1 MYVMKINKTTTERFL
16 PMFKRV
22 YYPGSG
28 KDLETLKFI
37 LSEIK
42 AIEDI
47 VFCDY
52 IEQLSLE
59 DLSNIEDWELIK
71 EITLTPSNFGKHNW
85 EEFFYTDARTIQS
98 AEANQKESK
107 LYILI
112 NKKSHKVIRFYQLGT
127 EGVGTYQV
135 LCKSALRPN
144 LIFLAD
150 SGFGCNWDPNIWG
163 EPEIHSG
170 KVSFLKEIAR
180 NNRFIMVDNRSTN
193 PWNGYLIEPFI
204 NNNRWSLY
212 NKNRNI

>member
-1 MYVMKINKTTTERFL
+1 MKINKITTERFL

-52 IEQLSLE
+52 IEHLSLE
-59 DLSNIEDWELIK
+59 DLSNLEDWELIK
-71 EITLTPSNFGKHNW
+71 EITLTPSDFLKHNW
-85 EEFFYTDARTIQS
+85 EEFFYTDPRSIQF
-98 AEANQKESK
+98 AQPNQRESK

-135 LCKSALRPN
+135 LYNSGLRPN

-150 SGFGCNWDPNIWG
+150 HGFGCNWDPNIWG

-193 PWNGYLIEPFI
+193 PWTGYLIEPFI